1 MICRK
6 CGCILDKGT
15 KICPFCEE
23 PAEPGTEDLM
33 PYISKADKQ
42 KKWLFG
48 TVGMAVISL
57 ILAAIGLLR

>member
-1 MICRK
+1 
-6 CGCILDKGT
+6 
-15 KICPFCEE
+15 
-23 PAEPGTEDLM
+23 M

-57 ILAAIGLLR
+57 ILAAVGLLR